1 MSARTVSF
9 PKVPEVRLLPPQKA
23 YDYEYWAR
31 RLIQPELL
39 LGAVAVAIF
48 QAPLLA
54 VPTGAARQ
62 GGQLHMGAEVFAQQ
76 AALALEGLPGFE
88 QLSYS
93 GPIVEWGDKRP
104 AHCRPDQC
112 HQFYG
117 LRDPAEEPTGHTWPP
132 AGHRGHGSGT
142 GRWPPA
148 PEQPPGW
155 IPLLRETVPA
165 VAATALP

>member
-1 MSARTVSF
+1 MSARTVSQ
-9 PKVPEVRLLPPQKA
+9 VPEVRPLPPKKA

-31 RLIQPELL
+31 RLIQPEPL

-48 QAPLLA
+48 RTPLLA

-104 AHCRPDQC
+104 AHCRADQC

-117 LRDPAEEPTGHTWPP
+117 LRDPAEEPTGHTWRP
-132 AGHRGHGSGT
+132 AGHRGQGPGT